1 MPYEGVRV
9 YIDDILVYGSTKQQH
24 DSRLRELYQLP
35 TVEDIAS
42 DLAGN
47 KYFSKLDASSGFYQI
62 PLDEKGVRVYID
74 DILVYGSTKQQHDSR
89 LDGVDIR
96 DDIVVI
102 DNDDEQIDEK
112 GYKTA
117 SGRIVRKPDRLYYNN
132 SAAD

>member
-1 MPYEGVRV
+1 M
-9 YIDDILVYGSTKQQH
+9 
-24 DSRLRELYQLP
+24 RLTQEELS
-35 TVEDIAS
+35 AHS
-42 DLAGN
+42 DGLAGAN
-47 KYFSKLDASSGFYQI
+47 AGGDARM
-62 PLDEKGVRVYID
+62 K
-74 DILVYGSTKQQHDSR
+74 T
-89 LDGVDIR
+89 DGVDIR